1 MTRIPFGRLAAAS
14 ALLLVLLPLQAQA
27 PGDLW
32 QVSTKMTMPG
42 MNMPAQTSQ
51 VCAAKT
57 WTKPPGGERQ
67 GCTQSGFEMH
77 GNTASWDTVCTG
89 PQTMKGHGEMT
100 LMGDTFKG
108 TIKFSGDGFAMTI
121 ELEGKKLGDCPNPQ

>member
-1 MTRIPFGRLAAAS
+1 MTRVPFGRFTAVS
-14 ALLLVLLPLQAQA
+14 ALAFGLLPLQAQA

-32 QVSTKMTMPG
+32 QVMTKVAMPG
-42 MNMPAQTSQ
+42 MSMPAQSSQ

-57 WTKPPGGERQ
+57 WTRPPGGERQ
-67 GCTQSGFEMH
+67 GCTSSGFAMS

-89 PQTMKGHGEMT
+89 PQTMRGHGEIT
-100 LMGDTFKG
+100 LAGDSYKG
-108 TIKFSGDGFAMTI
+108 TIKFSGDGISITI

>member
-1 MTRIPFGRLAAAS
+1 MTRVPIGRLAAVS
-14 ALLLVLLPLQAQA
+14 ALAFVLLPLQAQA

-32 QVSTKMTMPG
+32 QVTTKISMPG
-42 MNMPAQTSQ
+42 MNMPGQSSQ

-67 GCTQSGFEMH
+67 GCTSSGFAMV

-89 PQTMKGHGEMT
+89 QQSMRGHGEIM
-100 LMGDTFKG
+100 LNGDSYKG
-108 TIKFSGDGFAMTI
+108 TIKLSGDGFAMTI